1 MNLTIPIYVLSLL
14 LIIKTKYVRL
24 YALILW
30 KRERL
35 NIHMKNVASLL
46 ADEFNISKEV
56 FDFCNGVEKDIIT
69 QFNKIENI
77 SRYNQYKVLKAFQKN
92 KISETHFVETTGYG
106 YDDLGREALDAVYA
120 DAFGCEDALVRH
132 NIISG
137 THALSLCL
145 FGVLRTGDK
154 LLSITG
160 KPYDTLEEV
169 IGLRGENTGS
179 LKEFGVKYEQVDLTQ
194 DGMIDDDA
202 VLRALTKDT
211 KLVLIQRSKG
221 YGWRPS
227 LNVDEIGRIINKIKE
242 VNSDIVCM
250 VDNCYGEFV
259 EDKEPTQVGADLIA
273 GSLIKNPGGGL
284 APTGGYIA
292 GKKKYVKLAAYRL
305 TSPGIGKKCGASLG
319 FNRSLFQGFFMSPH
333 IVAQSLKAALFCAA
347 TFKKLGFEVCPEV
360 DEKRTDII
368 QAIKFEDPDLVISFC
383 QGIQKGA
390 PIDSFVDPEPWA
402 MPGYD
407 AEVIMAAGAFIQGAS
422 IELSADAPIK
432 PPYIAYMQGGL
443 TWETARLGIMIALQK
458 MIDRGQLTLDRQY
471 KIL

>member
-1 MNLTIPIYVLSLL
+1 MLDYTHRYFG
-14 LIIKTKYVRL
+14 IK
-24 YALILW
+24 
-30 KRERL
+30 ERL
-35 NIHMKNVASLL
+35 NIHMKNIASLL
-46 ADEFNISKEV
+46 ADEFNISEEV
-56 FDFCNGVEKDIIT
+56 FHFCNEVESDIVS
-69 QFNKIENI
+69 QFKEIENI
-77 SRYNQYKVLKAFQKN
+77 SRFNQYKVLKSFQKN
-92 KISETHFVETTGYG
+92 KISETHFIQTTGYG

-120 DAFGCEDALVRH
+120 DVFGCEDALVRH

-145 FGVLRTGDK
+145 FGVLRPGDK

-169 IGLRGENTGS
+169 IGIRGESTGS
-179 LKEFGVKYEQVDLTQ
+179 LKEFGVSYEQVDLTNE
-194 DGMIDDDA
+194 GMIDEKA
-202 VLRALTKDT
+202 VLNAITSDT

-227 LNVDEIGRIINKIKE
+227 LCIKDIGRIISKIKE
-242 VNSDIVCM
+242 INPDTVCM

-259 EDKEPTQVGADLIA
+259 ETEEPTQVGADLIA

-305 TSPGIGKKCGASLG
+305 TSPGIGKKCGATLG
-319 FNRSLFQGFFMSPH
+319 FNRPLFQGFFMAPH

-347 TFKKLGFEVCPEV
+347 TFKKLGFEVCPDV

-368 QAIKFEDPDLVISFC
+368 QAIKFKDPDLVISFC

-390 PIDSFVDPEPWA
+390 PIDSFVNPEPWD

-422 IELSADAPIK
+422 IELSADGPIK
-432 PPYIAYMQGGL
+432 PPFIAYMQGGL
-443 TWETARLGIMIALQK
+443 TWETARLGIMIAIQK
-458 MIDRGQLTLDRQY
+458 MIDRGQL
-471 KIL
+471 KF